1 MICRSETWLDPRLA
15 LGDSAIHGTGLFAA
29 EALAEGEVVMVWGG
43 TTYTRQQLEAG
54 EVPPC
59 SFSFI
64 DEDLLL
70 AGPADGLD
78 YFVNHSC
85 DPNAWMADEV
95 TVIVRYPIP
104 AGSEVTGDYALW
116 ETDGSSVI
124 ERCRC
129 GSAAC
134 RGRVSGNDWKRPDLQ
149 DRYRGHFL
157 PYIERRFEALD
168 VSPAGAIQ

>member
-1 MICRSETWLDPRLA
+1 MIYRSETWLDPRLA

-85 DPNAWMADEV
+85 DPNAWMADEA